1 MDTLAAMQGVQEHLR
16 SEIQEKLQNI
26 SPEDQKEIARESMKL
41 RNSNEEKQQKKEKEQ
56 ERQ

>member
-1 MDTLAAMQGVQEHLR
+1 MQSVQEHLR

-26 SPEDQKEIARESMKL
+26 SLEDQKEIARESMKL